1 MVSIP
6 LPPCETRIVIEFS
19 YLGETEFLDVWD
31 DAYATIMR
39 YTRAKDGYWV
49 YQYFVL
55 NFCDTEIDLI
65 LQYKTVNMHSG
76 DVAYNTIDSLSAF
89 WPGLQVLSGDIQ
101 SAIKLHMM
109 CMFDDIPSYPFND
122 KH

>member
-1 MVSIP
+1 MLTDS
-6 LPPCETRIVIEFS
+6 LS
-19 YLGETEFLDVWD
+19 
-31 DAYATIMR
+31 
-39 YTRAKDGYWV
+39 
-49 YQYFVL
+49 
-55 NFCDTEIDLI
+55 

-109 CMFDDIPSYPFND
+109 CMFDDILLCHFNNETRL
-122 KH
+122 